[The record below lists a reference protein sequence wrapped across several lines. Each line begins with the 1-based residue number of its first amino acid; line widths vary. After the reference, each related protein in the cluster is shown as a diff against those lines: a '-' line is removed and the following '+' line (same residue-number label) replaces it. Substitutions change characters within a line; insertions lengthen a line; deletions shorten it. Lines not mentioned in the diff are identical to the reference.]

1 MLAHKKEFDAV
12 STDMPQTT
20 EAATSSLFYF
30 VFILWLCR
38 TACGISVPLPGT
50 ELKATA
56 VKAWSCKPLG
66 QLATPWN

>member
-20 EAATSSLFYF
+20 EAGTRNLFYF
-30 VFILWLCR
+30 VFILWLCC